1 MKYYGLVDK
10 IKDHH
15 KKGYLVLHSD
25 ANDIKEIFLTS
36 IAWSFIPVVGNIVA
50 VSSFIKRL
58 KWPKKGIK
66 EVSKDETIV
75 NKKPPYNNA
84 LVFSYEYVNKAYR
97 FVNDSPE
104 YFYGLFDNFIFK
116 DAAFKAI

>member
-15 KKGYLVLHSD
+15 KRGYLLLHSE
-25 ANDIKEIFLTS
+25 ANDIKEIFLNS
-36 IAWSFIPVVGNIVA
+36 IAWSYIPVVGNIVA
-50 VSSFIKRL
+50 VGNFLRLLKRQ
-58 KWPKKGIK
+58 KRGVK
-66 EVSKDETIV
+66 EVSKDEIII

-84 LVFSYEYVNKAYR
+84 LIFSYEYVNKAYR

-104 YFYGLFDNFIFK
+104 Y
-116 DAAFKAI
+116 